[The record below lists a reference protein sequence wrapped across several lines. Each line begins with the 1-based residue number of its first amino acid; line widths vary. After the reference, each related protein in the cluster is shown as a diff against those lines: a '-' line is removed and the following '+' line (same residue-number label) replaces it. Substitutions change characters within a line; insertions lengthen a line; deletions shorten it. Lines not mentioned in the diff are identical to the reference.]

1 MGRHLVGVVIGSL
14 SMTLACVS
22 PNLVGTALAFSCI
35 TGSTTVC
42 TFEAVSAAEEF
53 AVPAT
58 ANSFTV
64 TAVGGAGGQG
74 FKNINNV
81 PGGDGGNGAQVSAAF
96 TNMAGKILKVLVAGN
111 GGSSDGSTAG
121 AGGFNLGGTGGTEA
135 GGGGGASELDICATY
150 PSNCPTRLLVAGGAG
165 GGGAGSPTGVGGS
178 GDGSTSVATPGAGSA
193 GGNYGCDIL
202 NTTIGGGGGAT
213 QASAGTGGVGAGAGS
228 HPGSDGGAG
237 GAGGDDT
244 SLLLGGGGGGGYTGG
259 GGGGDDVRLNPPCG
273 GGGGAGSSFV
283 DSSFLDGSATSP
295 VPNPTYATS
304 NSVPPSGCTS
314 LPCIVITFPGPTVAT
329 YASLTLRHSDGW
341 TTMRWTSLERFAGY
355 NVYSR
360 KLQLNRHLVVSRNHR
375 YAFTVHRIVRHPRL
389 VPVRDRR

>member
-22 PNLVGTALAFSCI
+22 PNLVGTALAFSCT

-150 PSNCPTRLLVAGGAG
+150 PSNCPTRLLVAGGGG

-193 GGNYGCDIL
+193 GGNYGCDI
-202 NTTIGGGGGAT
+202 A
-213 QASAGTGGVGAGAGS
+213 QY
-228 HPGSDGGAG
+228 D
-237 GAGGDDT
+237 
-244 SLLLGGGGGGGYTGG
+244 
-259 GGGGDDVRLNPPCG
+259 
-273 GGGGAGSSFV
+273 
-283 DSSFLDGSATSP
+283 
-295 VPNPTYATS
+295 
-304 NSVPPSGCTS
+304 
-314 LPCIVITFPGPTVAT
+314 
-329 YASLTLRHSDGW
+329 
-341 TTMRWTSLERFAGY
+341 
-355 NVYSR
+355 
-360 KLQLNRHLVVSRNHR
+360 
-375 YAFTVHRIVRHPRL
+375 
-389 VPVRDRR
+389 DRRRWRSYPSVSGHRRGGSRRGFPLWERRGSGRSRRERHQPPAWRGRRRRLHGWRRWRRRRQLESSLRRGRWSRVKLRRLELP